1 MKKKQFKFKGVVLA
15 CCLAAAMPLGM
26 TTPFEINAVAQ
37 VGAYTVDIT
46 PSAGVVDKVGY
57 VKTQIEG
64 ALAGNDVVRVT
75 GQVELDASA
84 DSIEI
89 NIPQGKK
96 LIWEASITGRS
107 VNDLL
112 KIKSTGTGADFEM
125 VSGSLKSEAHTAL
138 SAPDRNGNVN
148 FTVKGGEIISGIY
161 SSAPTVKFKGEGHFN
176 MTGGKIINYGA
187 DYALSLQPKVNMDY
201 NITGGTL
208 IACGTKNT
216 ADFVRKNEVIGLVAP
231 SSINTN
237 VNVDAKKT
245 NIICWD
251 KEGYNNRIPLINYVS
266 GYDKR
271 DLKVY
276 PGSSTEVSWVND
288 NGVAAIRYTNPTG
301 ESGMA
306 AVQGGVGVENI
317 DFPSIVDAVY
327 DKAEHGLDNAAAP
340 DGSNIEFKY
349 KDADGNISSQKP
361 VNAGEYEVSA
371 KLSATYGDYEV
382 SLGKLKIDK
391 RPVTVEVPNKEIKAN
406 EDLPNDFSDYTVTNL
421 ANGDNKEDAIM
432 STPAFTWGTDGKS
445 VGEFNVSTVT
455 PISYKDNYKAAA
467 TALKGVL
474 KVKAADVNPGTQP
487 KTPEDKPKT
496 PENKPKTPEDKPKT
510 PEDKP
515 KTPEDKPKMPEDKP
529 KMPEDKPKT
538 PENKPK
544 TPEDKPK
551 TPEGKPQQ
559 PKTSDKNKPVPDKA
573 TPSVPKKPDNS
584 RGGRTGG
591 GSGGGK
597 RSGRDSG
604 GSKKGGSAKNKNT
617 NTAEAGTWISDA
629 KGWWYKEANGSYP
642 KLTWKEISYNGVKSW
657 YYFDEQGYMA
667 TGWRLINGKWYYM
680 YEKTEKQYVK
690 GSMAYNTNIGEY
702 KVGSDGAWIK

>member
-1 MKKKQFKFKGVVLA
+1 MIKKKQFKFKGLVLA
-15 CCLAAAMPLGM
+15 CCLAAVTPLGM
-26 TTPFEINAVAQ
+26 TTPFEITAVAQ
-37 VGAYTVDIT
+37 VGTYTVDIT
-46 PSAGVVDKVGY
+46 PLAGTVNKADY
-57 VKTQIEG
+57 VKNQIDS
-64 ALAGNDVVRVT
+64 ALAANNVVRVT

-125 VSGSLKSEAHTAL
+125 VSGSMKSEAHTAL

-148 FTVKGGEIISGIY
+148 FTVKGGEIISGRY
-161 SSAPTVKFKGEGHFN
+161 AGAPTVKFAGKGHFN
-176 MTGGKIINYGA
+176 MTGGKIINHGA

-216 ADFVRKNEVIGLVAP
+216 ADFVRKNDVIGLAAP
-231 SSINTN
+231 TSINTN

-245 NIICWD
+245 NIICRD

-306 AVQGGVGVENI
+306 VQEGVGVENI
-317 DFPSIVDAVY
+317 DFPGIVDAVY
-327 DKAEHGLDNAAAP
+327 DKVEHGLDNAAAP

-361 VNAGEYEVSA
+361 INAGEYEVSA

-391 RPVTVEVPNKEIKAN
+391 RPVTVEVADKEIKAN

-455 PISYKDNYKAAA
+455 AISYKDNYKAAA

-474 KVKAADVNPGTQP
+474 KVKAADVTPGTQP
-487 KTPEDKPKT
+487 KAPEDKPKA
-496 PENKPKTPEDKPKT
+496 
-510 PEDKP
+510 
-515 KTPEDKPKMPEDKP
+515 
-529 KMPEDKPKT
+529 
-538 PENKPK
+538 
-544 TPEDKPK
+544 
-551 TPEGKPQQ
+551 PEGKPQQ
-559 PKTSDKNKPVPDKA
+559 PKTSDKNKPAPDKA
-573 TPSVPKKPDNS
+573 TPSVPKKPDKS

>member
-1 MKKKQFKFKGVVLA
+1 MIKKKQFKFKGLVLA

-26 TTPFEINAVAQ
+26 ITPFEINAVAQ
-37 VGAYTVDIT
+37 VGTYTVDIT
-46 PSAGVVDKVGY
+46 PSAGIVDKVGY

-75 GQVELDASA
+75 GQVELDAAA

-89 NIPQGKK
+89 NIAQGKK

-125 VSGSLKSEAHTAL
+125 VSGSLKSEAHTVL
-138 SAPDRNGNVN
+138 SAPDREGNVN
-148 FTVKGGEIISGIY
+148 FTVKGGEIISGRY
-161 SSAPTVKFKGEGHFN
+161 AGAPTVKFAGKGHFN
-176 MTGGKIINYGA
+176 MTGGKIINHGA

-216 ADFVRKNEVIGLVAP
+216 ADFVRKNDVIGLAAP
-231 SSINTN
+231 TSINTN

-288 NGVAAIRYTNPTG
+288 NGVAAIKYTNPTG

-306 AVQGGVGVENI
+306 VQEGVGVENI
-317 DFPSIVDAVY
+317 DFPGIVDAVY

-455 PISYKDNYKAAA
+455 AISYKDNYKAAA

-487 KTPEDKPKT
+487 KAPEDKPKA
-496 PENKPKTPEDKPKT
+496 
-510 PEDKP
+510 
-515 KTPEDKPKMPEDKP
+515 
-529 KMPEDKPKT
+529 
-538 PENKPK
+538 
-544 TPEDKPK
+544 
-551 TPEGKPQQ
+551 PEGKPQQ
-559 PKTSDKNKPVPDKA
+559 PKTSDKNKPIPDKA

-591 GSGGGK
+591 GSGGAK
-597 RSGRDSG
+597 RSGRGSG
-604 GSKKGGSAKNKNT
+604 GSKKGGSVKNKNT
-617 NTAEAGTWISDA
+617 NTAETGTWISDA